1 MKTLR
6 YCSIF
11 SLLLISIQVFSQ
23 REHLDLNESTKAY
36 LEEQAIKRVEK
47 FQEYCSIIANKDV
60 DNSKRLRTIN
70 WAMKLFVSDKSTI
83 KITNFDGTSQKPKRI
98 ETYLKNLMNLNYKYV
113 DITSY
118 DFHLSTELTPST
130 LMRTKYPGEDWYEGT
145 VSVIQRFTAGRFEY
159 EVVDVVERTFQVYMR
174 KIKFYQG
181 NREVTTFEVK
191 IGDIEGR
198 TISTEI
204 IR

>member
-23 REHLDLNESTKAY
+23 IEHLDLNESTKAF

-47 FQEYCSIIANKDV
+47 FQEYCSIIANKDE
-60 DNSKRLRTIN
+60 NKSTKLRAIDS
-70 WAMKLFVSDKSTI
+70 AMKLFVSDKSTI

-98 ETYLKNLMNLNYKYV
+98 EVYLIKLMNLNYKYV

-145 VSVIQRFTAGRFEY
+145 VSVRQRFTAGRFEY

-181 NREVTTFEVK
+181 NREVTTFQVK

>member
-11 SLLLISIQVFSQ
+11 SLLLTSIQVFSQ
-23 REHLDLNESTKAY
+23 REYLDLNESTKAY
-36 LEEQAIKRVEK
+36 LEEQAIQRVDK

-60 DNSKRLRTIN
+60 NISTKLSKIDF
-70 WAMKLFVSDKSTI
+70 AMKLFVSDKSTI

-98 ETYLKNLMNLNYKYV
+98 EVYLIKLMNLNYKYV

-145 VSVIQRFTAGRFEY
+145 VSVRQRFTAGRFEY
-159 EVVDVVERTFQVYMR
+159 EVVDVVERTFQMYMR

>member
-36 LEEQAIKRVEK
+36 LEEQAIQRVDK

-60 DNSKRLRTIN
+60 NTSTKLSKIDS
-70 WAMKLFVSDKSTI
+70 AMKLFVSDKSTI
-83 KITNFDGTSQKPKRI
+83 KITNFDGTSQKPKKI
-98 ETYLKNLMNLNYKYV
+98 EVYLTTLMNLNYKYV

-118 DFHLSTELTPST
+118 DFHLSTELTPSI

-145 VSVIQRFTAGRFEY
+145 VSVRQRFTAGRFEY

>member
-11 SLLLISIQVFSQ
+11 SLLLTSIQVFSQ
-23 REHLDLNESTKAY
+23 REYLDLNESTKAY
-36 LEEQAIKRVEK
+36 LEEQAIQRVDK

-60 DNSKRLRTIN
+60 NISTKLSKIDF
-70 WAMKLFVSDKSTI
+70 AMKLFVSDKSTI

-98 ETYLKNLMNLNYKYV
+98 EVYLIKLMNLNYKYV

-145 VSVIQRFTAGRFEY
+145 VSVRQRFSAGRFEY

>member
-36 LEEQAIKRVEK
+36 LEEQAIQRVDK

-60 DNSKRLRTIN
+60 NISTKLSKIDF
-70 WAMKLFVSDKSTI
+70 AMKLFVSDKSTI

-98 ETYLKNLMNLNYKYV
+98 EVYLIKLMNLNYKYV

-145 VSVIQRFTAGRFEY
+145 VSVRQRFTAGRFEY

>member
-47 FQEYCSIIANKDV
+47 FQEYCSTIANKDV
-60 DNSKRLRTIN
+60 NRSTKLRIIDS
-70 WAMKLFVSDKSTI
+70 AMKLFVSDKSTI
-83 KITNFDGTSQKPKRI
+83 KITNFDGTSQKPKKI
-98 ETYLKNLMNLNYKYV
+98 KVYLTMLMILNYKYV

-130 LMRTKYPGEDWYEGT
+130 PMRTKYPGEDWYEGT
-145 VSVIQRFTAGRFEY
+145 VSVRQRFTAGRFEY

>member
-159 EVVDVVERTFQVYMR
+159 EVIDVVERTFQVYMR

-181 NREVTTFEVK
+181 NREVTTFQVK

>member
-11 SLLLISIQVFSQ
+11 SLLLTSIQVFSQ
-23 REHLDLNESTKAY
+23 REYLDLNESTKAY
-36 LEEQAIKRVEK
+36 LEEQAIQRVDK

-60 DNSKRLRTIN
+60 NISTKLSKIDF
-70 WAMKLFVSDKSTI
+70 AMKLFVSDKSTI

-98 ETYLKNLMNLNYKYV
+98 EVYLIKLMNLNYKYV

-145 VSVIQRFTAGRFEY
+145 VSVRQRFTAGRFEY